1 MAVTA
6 HRAVLWRFLVRS
18 CAEAELTAC
27 RASRTSRTTGH
38 VDSAHDEWLAPVTE
52 GRDYKV
58 IIIGFGFAGLCL
70 GMQLR
75 RAGID
80 SFLILEKTSDI
91 GGTWRDN
98 AYPGAACD
106 VPSFLYCFSFEMK
119 TDWSRKWAPQPEI
132 LDYIRHCAKK
142 YDLLSHVRS
151 STEVES
157 ASYDEAASRWSIRT
171 RDGREFRTQ
180 FLVSAVGQ
188 LNRPHVPD
196 LEGLGGFQGS
206 WFHSARW
213 RRDVELTGKSMAVIG
228 NAASAVQLIPEV
240 APRVARLNVFQR
252 SANWILPK
260 NDLAYSERQKARFSR
275 LPALARAYRW
285 LLWFVLEISFP
296 VLRLNP
302 FLQWLVRLRAHRHLE
317 TQVADARLRKALVPD
332 YPVGAKRILIT
343 DDYYPA
349 LQRSNVSLVTDPISR
364 ILPRGIETA
373 DGKEYPAD
381 ILVLATGFE
390 TTSFLA
396 PMELFGRDGRRL
408 NDAWRDGAEA
418 YLGITVT
425 GFPNFFM
432 MYGPNTNLGH
442 NSILFML
449 ECQSRYIIRCL
460 QEVDRRGAHS
470 LEVLPEAFASYNQRI
485 QVELQKTVWARIGA
499 SWYKLE
505 SGRITNNWY
514 GPVWKYWL
522 ATRRP
527 DFSAYRIKAD

>member
-1 MAVTA
+1 M
-6 HRAVLWRFLVRS
+6 
-18 CAEAELTAC
+18 
-27 RASRTSRTTGH
+27 
-38 VDSAHDEWLAPVTE
+38 TE
-52 GRDYKV
+52 RRDYKV
-58 IIIGFGFAGLCL
+58 IVIGFGFAGLCL

-80 SFLILEKTSDI
+80 SFLILEKASDV

-132 LDYIRHCAKK
+132 LEYIRNCANK
-142 YDLLSHVRS
+142 YDLLGHVRS

-157 ASYDEAASRWSIRT
+157 AVFDEAASRWHVRT
-171 RDGREFRTQ
+171 RDGREYTAQ

-188 LNRPHVPD
+188 LNRPHVPA
-196 LEGLGGFQGS
+196 LQGLGSFEGT

-213 RRDVELTGKSMAVIG
+213 RKDVELTGKTMAVIG
-228 NAASAVQLIPEV
+228 NAASAVQFIPEV
-240 APRVARLNVFQR
+240 ASRVARLNVFQR

-260 NDLAYSERQKARFSR
+260 NDLAYSEREKGRFTR
-275 LPALARAYRW
+275 FPALARAYRW
-285 LLWFVLEISFP
+285 LLWFILEFSFP
-296 VLRLNP
+296 ALRLNA
-302 FLQWLVRLRAHRHLE
+302 FFQWLVRLRARHHLE
-317 TQVADARLRKALVPD
+317 TQVADSELRKALIPD

-349 LQRSNVSLVTDPISR
+349 LQRNNVSLVTDPIRR

-373 DGKEYPAD
+373 DGKEHPAD

-390 TTSFLA
+390 STSFLA
-396 PMELFGRDGRRL
+396 PMELVGRGGASLR
-408 NDAWRDGAEA
+408 DAWRDGAEA
-418 YLGITVT
+418 YLGITVP

-449 ECQSRYIIRCL
+449 ECQSDYILRCL
-460 QEVDRRGAHS
+460 REVERRSARS
-470 LEVLPEAFASYNQRI
+470 LEISSEACAAYNLRVQA
-485 QVELQKTVWARIGA
+485 ELQKTVWARIDQ
-499 SWYKLE
+499 SWYKLK

-514 GPVWKYWL
+514 GPVWKYWV

-527 DFSAYRIKAD
+527 DFSAYRIITG